1 MGNPQNFSVDIR
13 RRCQI
18 LIDELWPPKS
28 VTTAPSPEGVV
39 PACDLHA
46 DDQPADRADM
56 ETADGAYSRAFE
68 RQRPKQSIGCGNS
81 ENIGEQPIS
90 QVPFYQPDAWRYH
103 HLPMRNG
110 PPGPFA
116 RRSACRRESCS
127 RIASG
132 ADCRGCANAALF
144 CNILRNGLAHGSVLH
159 LAEHGRSTFGVPVRT
174 FCFVSTKGKDRKVEA
189 CIFCAWP

>member
-1 MGNPQNFSVDIR
+1 MSSVLQKRDDGSLPLKASFPLAISTPMINLPIERIWKPQMGH
-13 RRCQI
+13 
-18 LIDELWPPKS
+18 
-28 VTTAPSPEGVV
+28 T
-39 PACDLHA
+39 
-46 DDQPADRADM
+46 
-56 ETADGAYSRAFE
+56 SRAFE

-110 PPGPFA
+110 PPGPFV
-116 RRSACRRESCS
+116 RSACGRESCS

-132 ADCRGCANAALF
+132 ADCRGCADAALF

-159 LAEHGRSTFGVPVRT
+159 LAEHGRSTFGVPVRA

-189 CIFCAWP
+189 CIFCARP